1 MKRRSTSAR
10 ARLARAVGSA
20 LHTLPALA
28 LLAAA
33 PAHAAGAASTG
44 AATSGRAITVRGDQP
59 LAQLLLGH
67 HLAAS
72 RYTAGIAWYAQA
84 QQLQQA
90 ESRQALIDRFADLAD
105 RDPAHAADDRAM
117 QTLIASM
124 PTTGR
129 VVLSQ
134 TDPRYLQARP
144 ETQPLLA
151 AGDVLALPR
160 RPHSVAVVRPDGQVC
175 RVRFVAGALALAY
188 VRRCTNTTDATDAAT
203 LWIAQPDGRVQ
214 RADVAAWNEK
224 QQDPPGPGAWIVL
237 PGAHWPQRVARG
249 LAEFLATQPPA
260 AQQALTAN
268 VTPPFREQTA
278 PPLQLAPELALQP
291 AQLAIPPARDLA
303 VTANDW
309 GMPGLLQEPS
319 ARMYA
324 VGEAAASISHVYPYT
339 RLNFMFQP
347 LSWLELG
354 FRYTSVLNQL
364 YGPQIAGNQ
373 SYKDKSADVRLRLH
387 EETRWWPQVALG
399 IQDVGGTGL
408 FSGEYMVASKRTG
421 NFDWTAGLGWGYLGG
436 RQNLPNPLGL
446 VFKSFKTRPSSATA
460 SGGTFS
466 IKTFFHG
473 RTAPFAGVQYQ
484 TPLAGLILKAE
495 VDANNYRHEPFGEVL
510 PQRSPL
516 NFGLVYRINR
526 NVDFALGYERGN
538 TVQAQFTL
546 HGDLAHVSQPKI
558 GYPAEEP
565 LQPAYAE
572 AAARTHT
579 IELAPENDSAVLDAI
594 AAQRAGTPPPWAA
607 ELAQRIDAACL
618 CHVSRVRDSGP
629 DSNHTLIVQI
639 DNVPAYYLPPL
650 VERIARVLVLHAP
663 HRYTQF
669 KVLFDSWGIPTADFR
684 VDRSIWLAN
693 HSELQPPALAVADT
707 TPAAPPTPREL
718 RAMRTL
724 LNSAPQRYTVEL
736 GPGYQQSLGG
746 PNGFILYQI
755 SANAKAIVRITPR
768 TWLTGD
774 LNYGLLNNYSK
785 FTYDAPSNLPRV
797 RTYIREYV
805 TSSRLTVP
813 LLQLTHV
820 GYLGEHSYY
829 SVYGGALEPMF
840 AGVGGEA
847 LYRPANSALA
857 YGADLNYVRQRGFTQ
872 HFSLLPYHVLT
883 GHATVYWKPGV
894 DGLLA
899 RLSVGQYLARD
910 KGATLDLSRTFA
922 NGVQIGV
929 YATKTNVSA
938 AQFGEGSFDKG
949 LYINVP
955 FDAMLTRSSS
965 SVAHLLWQPLLR
977 DGGARLDRAYPLYDL
992 TRNIDSDNALQAP
1005 AH

>member
-1 MKRRSTSAR
+1 MKPPTAPRF
-10 ARLARAVGSA
+10 AVA
-20 LHTLPALA
+20 LLA
-28 LLAAA
+28 LLTAAA
-33 PAHAAGAASTG
+33 PTARAASSST
-44 AATSGRAITVRGDQP
+44 AITVRGDQP
-59 LAQLLLGH
+59 LGKLLLDH
-67 HLAAS
+67 QLAAS
-72 RYTAGIAWYAQA
+72 RYAPGTAWYAQA

-90 ESRQALIDRFADLAD
+90 ESRQTLIDRFADLAD
-105 RDPAHAADDRAM
+105 RDPAHAADYRAM

-124 PTTGR
+124 PSTGR
-129 VVLSQ
+129 VVLPQ

-144 ETQPLLA
+144 ETQPILA
-151 AGDVLALPR
+151 AGDLLVLPS
-160 RPHSVAVVRPDGQVC
+160 RPHDVAVVRPDGHVC
-175 RVRFVAGALALAY
+175 RVGFVPGAQALAY
-188 VRRCTNTTDATDAAT
+188 VRRCSAMAAPTT

-214 RADVAAWNEK
+214 RADVAAWNAK
-224 QQDPPGPGAWIVL
+224 RQDPPAPGAWVVL
-237 PGAHWPQRVARG
+237 PGEHWPQRVTERLAR
-249 LAEFLATQPPA
+249 FLATQPPA
-260 AQQALTAN
+260 GQGVLAADI
-268 VTPPFREQTA
+268 TPPFREQSA
-278 PPLQLAPELALQP
+278 PPLQLAPALALQP
-291 AQLAIPPARDLA
+291 TQLAMAPARDLA
-303 VTANDW
+303 ITANDW
-309 GMPGLLQEPS
+309 GMPGLLQEPN
-319 ARMYA
+319 ARMYPT
-324 VGEAAASISHVYPYT
+324 GEAAASISHVYPYT

-354 FRYTSVLNQL
+354 FRYTSILNHL
-364 YGPQIAGNQ
+364 YNPQIAGNQ

-387 EETRWWPQVALG
+387 EETRWWPELALG

-408 FSGEYMVASKRTG
+408 FSGEYLAASKRTG
-421 NFDWTAGLGWGYLGG
+421 NFDWTAGLGWGYLGE
-436 RQNLPNPLGL
+436 RQSLPNPLGL
-446 VFKSFKTRPSSATA
+446 VFKSFKTRPNSSTA

-466 IKTFFHG
+466 LKTFFHG

-484 TPLAGLILKAE
+484 TPLEGLILKAE
-495 VDANNYRHEPFGEVL
+495 LDANNYRNEPLGNVL

-538 TVQAQFTL
+538 TLQAQFTL
-546 HGDLAHVSQPKI
+546 HGDLAHVSQPKL

-565 LQPAYAE
+565 LQPGYAE
-572 AAARTHT
+572 QAVRRRV
-579 IELAPENDSAVLDAI
+579 LDMAPQNDEAVLEAI
-594 AAQRAGTPPPWAA
+594 AAQRSGHPAPWAA
-607 ELAQRIDAACL
+607 ELTQRIDSTCQ
-618 CHVSRVRDSGP
+618 CHVSRLRDGG
-629 DSNHTLIVQI
+629 HTLIVQI
-639 DNVPAYYLPPL
+639 DNVQAWYLPPL
-650 VERIARVLVLHAP
+650 VERIARVLALHAP
-663 HRYTQF
+663 QHYAQF
-669 KVLFDSWGIPTADFR
+669 RVLFDAWGIPTADFH

-693 HSELQPPALAVADT
+693 HSQLQPPALAVADT
-707 TPAAPPTPREL
+707 TVAAPLSPQALAAAP
-718 RAMRTL
+718 TL
-724 LNSAPQRYTVEL
+724 LASAPQRFSLEL

-755 SANAKAIVRITPR
+755 SANARALYRFTPR
-768 TWLTGD
+768 TWLSGD

-805 TSSRLTVP
+805 TSSRLTMP

-820 GYLGEHSYY
+820 GYLGAHSYY

-847 LYRPANSALA
+847 LYRPADSTLA

-894 DGLLA
+894 DGILA
-899 RLSVGQYLARD
+899 KLSVGQYLAKD
-910 KGATLDLSRTFA
+910 KGATIDISRTFD

-949 LYINVP
+949 LYINIP
-955 FDAMLTRSSS
+955 FDALLTRSSN

-977 DGGARLDRAYPLYDL
+977 DGGAKLDRAYKLYDL

-1005 AH
+1005 AR